1 MYRLS
6 SSNLIRKGLARVHL
20 FVLSLRYRYALC
32 STRYADKTA
41 PTFLWI
47 TATHKCNIARPDNHI
62 KGTPKHTM
70 GMNPMICLGKK
81 SNPTQEVP
89 YETIIRGFRPA
100 QQQQFGRNH

>member
-20 FVLSLRYRYALC
+20 FVLSLKYRYALC

-47 TATHKCNIARPDNHI
+47 APTHKCNIARPDP
-62 KGTPKHTM
+62 GP
-70 GMNPMICLGKK
+70 
-81 SNPTQEVP
+81 
-89 YETIIRGFRPA
+89 PA
-100 QQQQFGRNH
+100 QKGLNFMPFSQKRYF

>member
-1 MYRLS
+1 M
-6 SSNLIRKGLARVHL
+6 
-20 FVLSLRYRYALC
+20 
-32 STRYADKTA
+32 
-41 PTFLWI
+41 I
-47 TATHKCNIARPDNHI
+47 TILQTGKCIIARPDNHI